1 MTNPFQLTP
10 QSFAPVTFG
19 KAARASW
26 IPFQGSGYHK
36 PAPVATLQDAYAPLA
51 SGYPA
56 QDMFILH
63 APTQG
68 ASRPE
73 KSLLEMYK
81 DWIQALQ
88 V

>member
-10 QSFAPVTFG
+10 HSFAPVAFG
-19 KAARASW
+19 KATRASW

-36 PAPVATLQDAYAPLA
+36 SAPVATLQEAY
-51 SGYPA
+51 GFPA

-63 APTQG
+63 APTQD